1 MIIFSSCLY
10 ASKRAE
16 RACHLR
22 TNRCPQVGYCQGMAF
37 VAGVILMYL
46 PEEPAFRMLM
56 SLMAETGPNLRRLY
70 TPGLEGLKT
79 ELRKFE
85 WLMMRNYAALAAH
98 LEARPYLKPEHSI
111 DPSDRPVAFVN
122 RRAAHTTFRASC
134 STIGTCLHCWL
145 PILTMVIHLFAGRQN
160 GGQVL

>member
-1 MIIFSSCLY
+1 
-10 ASKRAE
+10 
-16 RACHLR
+16 
-22 TNRCPQVGYCQGMAF
+22 MAF

-98 LEARPYLKPEHSI
+98 LEARQVLRLEHRFHSA
-111 DPSDRPVAFVN
+111 DHVFVAVS
-122 RRAAHTTFRASC
+122 RCLAHTEAGASC
-134 STIGTCLHCWL
+134 GSMTAVDSCSHS
-145 PILTMVIHLFAGRQN
+145 
-160 GGQVL
+160 

>member
-1 MIIFSSCLY
+1 MDCYQLCRIS
-10 ASKRAE
+10 
-16 RACHLR
+16 
-22 TNRCPQVGYCQGMAF
+22 QVGYCQGMAF

-56 SLMAETGPNLRRLY
+56 LLMAETGPNLRRLY

-98 LEARPYLKPEHSI
+98 LEVTARMIP
-111 DPSDRPVAFVN
+111 N
-122 RRAAHTTFRASC
+122 
-134 STIGTCLHCWL
+134 
-145 PILTMVIHLFAGRQN
+145 IH
-160 GGQVL
+160 VLL

>member
-1 MIIFSSCLY
+1 
-10 ASKRAE
+10 
-16 RACHLR
+16 
-22 TNRCPQVGYCQGMAF
+22 MAF

-98 LEARPYLKPEHSI
+98 LEARPSSKLEHSFRSA
-111 DPSDRPVAFVN
+111 DHLFVAVS
-122 RRAAHTTFRASC
+122 RCLAHTEVRASC
-134 STIGTCLHCWL
+134 GS
-145 PILTMVIHLFAGRQN
+145 MAAAE
-160 GGQVL
+160 

>member
-1 MIIFSSCLY
+1 MKIIPSACLMPN
-10 ASKRAE
+10 ATGE
-16 RACHLR
+16 WACHLQYL
-22 TNRCPQVGYCQGMAF
+22 CPQVGYCQGMAF

-98 LEARPYLKPEHSI
+98 LEVRS
-111 DPSDRPVAFVN
+111 SV
-122 RRAAHTTFRASC
+122 S
-134 STIGTCLHCWL
+134 
-145 PILTMVIHLFAGRQN
+145 
-160 GGQVL
+160 